1 MPLFNQNNPQPSV
14 SPTLDPSHQWQQE
27 TINNTPTSPK
37 SVSADNLIK
46 GVFSNTSST
55 GPTATKTIDNQI
67 GISQQLRF
75 LDVKYKVYF
84 LIVVSII
91 ILVYNPIKNAL
102 SATRSQ
108 YQSLDAIDQTIEDT
122 IDKQK
127 QYEQLKTLFEMID
140 TNHDAIVTCINK
152 QSDCDKIPDS
162 LYPDQL
168 DAVRAYLQ
176 LGSLD
181 KAKMEVD
188 ESKILKNINEFLTQ
202 RNILSD
208 QRNYNGTVTSITIWK
223 SSMIEKYD
231 HIMQVPVRLTIT
243 FKDKQDL
250 LTFLTNLEN
259 YIFVDSSSSLQ
270 SSILYRIEEIK
281 YDIVNYQDTQD
292 VDIQLSA
299 YAYKK

>member
-1 MPLFNQNNPQPSV
+1 M
-14 SPTLDPSHQWQQE
+14 
-27 TINNTPTSPK
+27 
-37 SVSADNLIK
+37 
-46 GVFSNTSST
+46 
-55 GPTATKTIDNQI
+55 
-67 GISQQLRF
+67 
-75 LDVKYKVYF
+75 
-84 LIVVSII
+84 SII

-208 QRNYNGTVTSITIWK
+208 QRNYNGTVTSITI
-223 SSMIEKYD
+223 
-231 HIMQVPVRLTIT
+231 
-243 FKDKQDL
+243 
-250 LTFLTNLEN
+250 
-259 YIFVDSSSSLQ
+259 
-270 SSILYRIEEIK
+270 
-281 YDIVNYQDTQD
+281 
-292 VDIQLSA
+292 
-299 YAYKK
+299 